1 MIRWGILGAG
11 NIAHRFAT
19 SLTNQ
24 KDSVLYA
31 ISGRNAEKLEA
42 FRKDYPCEKV
52 YLSYDELLE
61 DPDIDAIYLSLPHRF
76 HHEYALKALKNK
88 KAVLCEKPSSLNSTQ
103 MKEIAACAK
112 ENHTPF
118 MEAMKSRFTPGYLK
132 LKEMLQDGVIGNIE
146 RIETKVCF
154 TIPKEM
160 NGLSYHTNSVD
171 GGALLDSGI
180 YCASLI
186 EDLLKGEPRF
196 IKTYGN
202 IYDGLD
208 YYVDSFM
215 KFDNGEAEM
224 EVAFD
229 RTKPRNAE
237 IIGEKGSITLVDLH
251 RPKAFIIHKDGKDET
266 VETEYDHDD
275 FYSQIDHFVN
285 LIKED
290 KDESDVHTYASMI
303 REMELLDAIK
313 EQFTVYNEEDLHKL
327 EQQEKDLS
335 LDEFNSQI
343 AYEIG
348 TVIKETALEYDLP
361 VGIRITRESDG
372 LAVFQYMM
380 DAKKERN
387 IEYMERKRTA
397 VKVTG
402 HSSAWAYVKSRI
414 NDGTITD
421 GDYLL
426 SGGAFPLY
434 VDGNLEAVVAVS
446 GLHEGKD
453 HELIVRSLEKY
464 MNRKTVVFP
473 KVIG

>member
-1 MIRWGILGAG
+1 
-11 NIAHRFAT
+11 
-19 SLTNQ
+19 
-24 KDSVLYA
+24 
-31 ISGRNAEKLEA
+31 
-42 FRKDYPCEKV
+42 
-52 YLSYDELLE
+52 
-61 DPDIDAIYLSLPHRF
+61 
-76 HHEYALKALKNK
+76 
-88 KAVLCEKPSSLNSTQ
+88 

-112 ENHTPF
+112 ENRTLF

-132 LKEMLQDGVIGNIE
+132 LKKMLQDGVIGNLE
-146 RIETKVCF
+146 RIETRVCF

-160 NGLSYHTNSVD
+160 NGMSYHTNSVD

-186 EDLLKGEPRF
+186 EDLLKGEPGF

-202 IYDGLD
+202 IYEGID

-237 IIGEKGSITLVDLH
+237 IIGDKGSITLVDLH
-251 RPKAFIIHKDGKDET
+251 RPKTFIIHKDGKDET

-285 LIKED
+285 LLKD
-290 KDESDVHTYASMI
+290 GKDESDVHTYASMI

-313 EQFTVYNEEDLHKL
+313 EQYTVYDEEDLKML

-335 LDEFNSQI
+335 LNEFSSEI

-348 TVIKETALEYDLP
+348 SIIKETALEYDLP

-387 IEYMERKRTA
+387 IEYMEGKRTT

-414 NDGTITD
+414 NADMPD

-434 VDGNLEAVVAVS
+434 VGGNLEAVVAVS

-464 MNRKTVVFP
+464 LNRKTVVFP

>member
-11 NIAHRFAT
+11 NIAHRFAA
-19 SLTNQ
+19 SLVNQ
-24 KDSVLYA
+24 KDSTLYA

-42 FRKDYPCEKV
+42 FKKEYPCEKV
-52 YLSYDELLE
+52 FLSYDELIE

-76 HHEYALKALKNK
+76 HHEYALKALKNR
-88 KAVLCEKPSSLNSTQ
+88 KAVLCEKPSSLNAAQ
-103 MKEIAACAK
+103 MKEIADCAR
-112 ENHTPF
+112 ENRTLF
-118 MEAMKSRFTPGYLK
+118 MEAMKSRFTPAYLK
-132 LKEMLQDGVIGNIE
+132 LKQMLEEGVIGKLE
-146 RIETKVCF
+146 KIETRVCF

-160 NGLSYHTNSVD
+160 SGMSYHTSSAD

-186 EDLLKGEPRF
+186 KDLLKGEPKF
-196 IKTYGN
+196 IRTYGN

-208 YYVDSFM
+208 FYVDSFM
-215 KFDNGEAEM
+215 EFDNGEAEM

-237 IIGEKGSITLVDLH
+237 IIGDKGSITLIDLH
-251 RPKAFIIHKDGKDET
+251 RPKTFIIHKDGKDET
-266 VETEYDHDD
+266 VEVEYDHDD

-285 LIKED
+285 LLKENRY
-290 KDESDVHTYASMI
+290 ESDVHTYASMI

-313 EQFTVYNEEDLHKL
+313 KQFTSYGEEDLKVL
-327 EQQEKDLS
+327 EQQERDLS
-335 LDEFNSQI
+335 LDGFSSQI

-361 VGIRITRESDG
+361 VGIRITREMDG

-380 DAKKERN
+380 DAKKESN
-387 IEYMERKRTA
+387 INYMEGKRA
-397 VKVTG
+397 SVKETG
-402 HSSAWAYVKSRI
+402 HSSAWAYVKSKA
-414 NDGTITD
+414 DPGFAAKE
-421 GDYLL
+421 GCLL
-426 SGGAFPLY
+426 SGGAFPFY
-434 VDGNLEAVVAVS
+434 VDGQLEAIVAVS

-453 HELIVRSLEKY
+453 HELIVRSLERY
-464 MNRKTVVFP
+464 LNRKTVVFP